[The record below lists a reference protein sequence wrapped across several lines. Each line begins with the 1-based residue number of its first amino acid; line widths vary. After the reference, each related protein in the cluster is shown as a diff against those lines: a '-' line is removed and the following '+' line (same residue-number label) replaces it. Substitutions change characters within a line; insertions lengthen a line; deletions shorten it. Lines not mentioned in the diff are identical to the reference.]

1 MKDKIMR
8 RHSKAFR
15 QMAVDRMRECDNIT
29 ELSEELGVH
38 RRLLYTWRD
47 NLEPA
52 TPIEDPP
59 PANSREV
66 TLRKE
71 ISKLK
76 HHLADKSVE
85 VDFFKGAL
93 HKVKARRQQR
103 EEPGEKASTTR
114 SGK

>member
-1 MKDKIMR
+1 MEDKIMR
-8 RHSKAFR
+8 RHSRAFR
-15 QMAVDRMRECDNIT
+15 QMAVEHMKECDNIT
-29 ELSEELGVH
+29 EMSEELGIH
-38 RRLLYTWRD
+38 RRLLYIWRERLD
-47 NLEPA
+47 PVD
-52 TPIEDPP
+52 PIEEPP
-59 PANSREV
+59 PVNSREI

-85 VDFFKGAL
+85 ADFFKGAL

-103 EEPGEKASTTR
+103 EEPGEKAYTSR